1 MQGSFCAFLDSN
13 VLYPVS
19 LRNLLMRLALA
30 DLYQPRWSADVHEG
44 WMQAV
49 LQDRPDI
56 PRERLEGIRAAM
68 DREAEEAIVTG
79 YQPLI
84 AGLALPDPDDR
95 HVLAAAIVGQADIIV
110 TRNLRDFPDDA
121 LAPYNIGV
129 QHPDEFVRHLL
140 DLAPR
145 AGRRR
150 GAQSARAA
158 RQSAD
163 LDGGI
168 TGGVR
173 AARACGDRRGIEAV
187 THYMN
192 GRVAARLSQPV
203 SKRTSD
209 FKAKEYLWR
218 R

>member
-30 DLYQPRWSADVHEG
+30 GLYQARWSADVHEE
-44 WMQAV
+44 WIRSV

-56 PRERLEGIRAAM
+56 PRERLESVRAAM
-68 DREAEEAIVTG
+68 DREAEDAIVTG

-110 TRNLRDFPDDA
+110 TRNLRDFPDEA
-121 LAPYNIGV
+121 LAPYNIEA

-140 DLAPR
+140 DLAPVLVVD
-145 AGRRR
+145 A
-150 GAQSARAA
+150 
-158 RQSAD
+158 
-163 LDGGI
+163 
-168 TGGVR
+168 VR
-173 AARACGDRRGIEAV
+173 AQQGRLLNPPISMGELLEAFE
-187 THYMN
+187 
-192 GRVAARLSQPV
+192 RLSLIDTV
-203 SKRTSD
+203 L
-209 FKAKEYLWR
+209 ELR
-218 R
+218 RLMAA